1 MDAQLKKGV
10 LDLVILSYIANAD
23 SYGYDIY
30 QYVNQRLDISESTV
44 YPILRKYVTDK
55 YCETYLKESNE
66 GPARKYFKVT
76 TLGKQRLKHYYHEYV
91 LFNKEVNNILE
102 ELKVKEDL

>member
-10 LDLVILSYIANAD
+10 LDLVILSYIAKED

-30 QYVNQRLDISESTV
+30 QYVNEHLDISESTV
-44 YPILRKYVTDK
+44 YPILRKYVNEK

-66 GPARKYFKVT
+66 GPARKYFRIT
-76 TLGKQRLKHYYHEYV
+76 SLGKERVKMFYQEY
-91 LFNKEVNNILE
+91 LSFNKQVNSILE
-102 ELKVKEDL
+102 ELHVKED